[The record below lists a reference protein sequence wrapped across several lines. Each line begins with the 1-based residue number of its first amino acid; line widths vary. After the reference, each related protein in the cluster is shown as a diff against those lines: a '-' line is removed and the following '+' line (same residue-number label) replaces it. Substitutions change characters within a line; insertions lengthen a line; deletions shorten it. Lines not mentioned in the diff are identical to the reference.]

1 MLTAVDLHRALQA
14 RGIDPIT
21 ITVRTDPPA
30 ATVYLLNGAGWEQ
43 ATHVLRALPGV
54 ASVRSAT
61 RDGSI
66 LDVELRGER
75 AGQG

>member
-1 MLTAVDLHRALQA
+1 MLTAVDLHRALKA
-14 RGIDPIT
+14 RGVDPII

-30 ATVYLLNGAGWEQ
+30 ATVYLLGGAGWER
-43 ATHVLRALPGV
+43 ATHALRALPGV
-54 ASVRSAT
+54 TSVRPAT